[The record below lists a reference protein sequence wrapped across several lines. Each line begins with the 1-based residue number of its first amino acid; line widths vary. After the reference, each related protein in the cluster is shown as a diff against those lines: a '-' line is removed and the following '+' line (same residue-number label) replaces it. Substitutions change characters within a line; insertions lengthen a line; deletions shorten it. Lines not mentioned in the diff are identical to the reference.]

1 MALDG
6 IYLNS
11 LMRSLEDTLLGSKI
25 DKINQPEK
33 DEIIL
38 TLRKDRKN
46 IKLLI
51 SSSPR
56 FARIHLTETVKE
68 NPIKAPMYLMVLRK
82 YILGGRIIKVTQKDS
97 DRILIMEIE
106 NRDEL
111 GFDSV
116 YSLIIEIMG
125 RHSNITLV
133 RNRDNKVME
142 SIKHITPDI
151 NSYRVLYPGVN
162 YVFPPK
168 SEKLNPFTCSYD
180 EFNNYIS
187 SNSLIFDDKFYSACF
202 TGVSK
207 LLSQDLYFTLTE
219 KIQSPT
225 RTEIYNN
232 FKDLMDNLDKNLSFK
247 IYTTKTGL
255 IKDFYS
261 LNLSFFEKDYNSI
274 SYDDPNELM
283 DDFYSKKDKQDRL
296 QNKSTDLQKLIHTNI
311 ERCNKKAKILHETLK
326 ECEEKEELRIKGD
339 LLTSFIYT
347 IKKGDKECSLLNFY
361 NENEEEYITI
371 SLDSN
376 KTPSE
381 NIQRYYKKYNKLKV
395 SEEYAK
401 MQLSKNEEEIEY
413 LNSVLTNII
422 NVESY
427 YEIDEIK
434 KELIETGYIRFNKN
448 LKNGKKNKTS
458 KPHHFV
464 SSDNIDIYVGK
475 NNLQNDYLSL
485 KFANKNY
492 LWLHAKD
499 IPGSHVI
506 VCDFNVPDT
515 TLEEAAIIAGYYS
528 KGKNSP
534 KLSIDY
540 TKVKELKKPNGA
552 KPGMVIYHTN
562 KTVIINP
569 NEFTKKFEKNNSN
582 KQ

>member
-11 LMRSLEDTLLGSKI
+11 LMRSLEDTLLGAKI

-38 TLRKDRKN
+38 TLRKERKN
-46 IKLLI
+46 LKLLI

-56 FARIHLTETVKE
+56 FARIHLTEIAKE

-111 GFDSV
+111 GFDSA

-168 SEKLNPFTCSYD
+168 SEKLNPFTCTYD
-180 EFNNYIS
+180 EFNSYIS
-187 SNSLIFDDKFYSACF
+187 EKSLAFDDKFYSSCF
-202 TGVSK
+202 TGVSN
-207 LLSQDLYFTLTE
+207 LLSQNLYYKLTE
-219 KIQSPT
+219 KIASPT
-225 RTEIYNN
+225 RNEIYDN
-232 FKDLMDNLDKNLSFK
+232 FKELMDNLDQNLSFEM
-247 IYTTKTGL
+247 YTTKTGL

-261 LNLSFFEKDYNSI
+261 INLSYLQKDFDSI
-274 SYDDPNELM
+274 HYDDPNELM

-311 ERCNKKAKILHETLK
+311 ERCNKKSKILHETLK
-326 ECEEKEELRIKGD
+326 ECEKKEDLRIKGD

-347 IKKGDKECSLLNFY
+347 IKKGDKECTLLNFY
-361 NENEEEYITI
+361 NGNEEEYIKIT
-371 SLDSN
+371 LDSN

-381 NIQRYYKKYNKLKV
+381 NVQRYYKKYNKLKV

-401 MQLSKNEEEIEY
+401 MQLSKNEEEVEY

-422 NVESY
+422 NAESY
-427 YEIDEIK
+427 DEIDEIK
-434 KELIETGYIRFNKN
+434 KELIETGYIRFNRNSKN
-448 LKNGKKNKTS
+448 SKKNKTS

-485 KFANKNY
+485 KFAHKNY

-506 VCDFNVPDT
+506 VCSFDVPDK

-534 KLSIDY
+534 KLSVDY

-562 KTVIINP
+562 KTVVINP
-569 NEFTKKFEKNNSN
+569 NAFSKIFEK
-582 KQ
+582 

>member
-6 IYLNS
+6 IYLYS
-11 LMRSLEDTLLGSKI
+11 LINDLEKSILNSKI

-46 IKLLI
+46 LKLLI

-56 FARIHLTETVKE
+56 FARIHLTNSTKE

-82 YILGGRIIKVTQKDS
+82 YILGGRITKLTQKDN

-162 YVFPPK
+162 FVYPPA
-168 SEKLNPFTCSYD
+168 STKLNPFSTTF
-180 EFNNYIS
+180 EEL
-187 SNSLIFDDKFYSACF
+187 NSFVNKNSIIFDDKFYFNCF
-202 TGVSK
+202 TGISK
-207 LLSQDLYFTLTE
+207 LLSTDLFY
-219 KIQSPT
+219 KIVKYNTSPT
-225 RTEIYNN
+225 IQEIYDA
-232 FKDLMDNLDKNLSFK
+232 FKKLITNLNENISYN
-247 IYTTKTGL
+247 IYTTKTG
-255 IKDFYS
+255 IVKDFYS
-261 LNLSFFEKDYNSI
+261 LKLNSLEEDFLSIPYG
-274 SYDDPNELM
+274 DPNTLM
-283 DDFYSKKDKQDRL
+283 DAFYEKKDKQDRL
-296 QNKSTDLQKLIHTNI
+296 QNKSTDLQKLLHTNI
-311 ERCNKKAKILHETLK
+311 ERCNKKLRILNETLR
-326 ECEEKEELRIKGD
+326 ECAEKDSFKIKGD
-339 LLTSFIYT
+339 LLTSYIYT
-347 IKKGDKECSLLNFY
+347 IKKGDTECTLLNFY
-361 NENEEEYITI
+361 NETEEEYIKIPLNST
-371 SLDSN
+371 

-381 NIQRYYKKYNKLKV
+381 NVQYYYKKYNKLKT

-401 MQLSKNEEEIEY
+401 LQLEKNSEEIAY
-413 LNSVLTNII
+413 LNSVLTNIV
-422 NVESY
+422 NAESY
-427 YEIDEIK
+427 NEIDDIK
-434 KELIETGYIRFNKN
+434 NELIETGYVRYR
-448 LKNGKKNKTS
+448 KNGKNSKQNKAS

-464 SSDNIDIYVGK
+464 SSDGIDIYVGK

-485 KFANKNY
+485 KFANKNH

-506 VCDFNVPDT
+506 VCSFEVPDK
-515 TLEEAAIIAGYYS
+515 TLEEAAIIAGFYS
-528 KGKNSP
+528 KGKNSS
-534 KLSIDY
+534 KLPVDY
-540 TKVKELKKPNGA
+540 TKIKELKKPNGA

-562 KTVIINP
+562 KTLIIDPSDFNTLFQ
-569 NEFTKKFEKNNSN
+569 E
-582 KQ
+582 

>member
-6 IYLNS
+6 IYLYS
-11 LMRSLEDTLLGSKI
+11 LINDLKESLLDSKI

-38 TLRKDRKN
+38 TLRKERKN
-46 IKLLI
+46 LKLLI
-51 SSSPR
+51 SASPR
-56 FARIHLTETVKE
+56 FARIHLTNTVKS

-82 YILGGRIIKVTQKDS
+82 YILGGRITKLIQKDN
-97 DRILIMEIE
+97 DRILIIEIE

-116 YSLIIEIMG
+116 YSLIVEIMG

-162 YVFPPK
+162 YVYPPATT
-168 SEKLNPFTCSYD
+168 KLNPISVTYEELSSFV
-180 EFNNYIS
+180 NNHSI
-187 SNSLIFDDKFYSACF
+187 IFDEKFYFNCF
-202 TGVSK
+202 TGISNLLSNDLYYNTIECNSSPTVEEIYESFKKFISK
-207 LLSQDLYFTLTE
+207 LSE
-219 KIQSPT
+219 
-225 RTEIYNN
+225 
-232 FKDLMDNLDKNLSFK
+232 NLSYN
-247 IYTTKTGL
+247 IYTNKLGIL
-255 IKDFYS
+255 KDFYS
-261 LNLSFFEKDYNSI
+261 LKLSSLKENFVAIPYE
-274 SYDDPNELM
+274 DPNTLM

-311 ERCNKKAKILHETLK
+311 ERCNKKAKILYGTLK
-326 ECEEKEELRIKGD
+326 ECEEKDELKIKGD
-339 LLTSFIYT
+339 LLTSYIYT
-347 IKKGDKECSLLNFY
+347 IKKGDSECSLLNFY
-361 NENEEEYITI
+361 NENEEEYIKI
-371 SLDSN
+371 KLDKN

-381 NIQRYYKKYNKLKV
+381 NVQRYYKKYNKLKT

-401 MQLSKNEEEIEY
+401 VQLEKNVDEINY

-427 YEIDEIK
+427 DEIDEIK
-434 KELIETGYIRFNKN
+434 KELIETGYIRYKKQGKN
-448 LKNGKKNKTS
+448 VKKAKTS

-464 SSDNIDIYVGK
+464 SSDGIDIYVGK
-475 NNLQNDYLSL
+475 NNLQNDHLSL
-485 KFANKNY
+485 KFANRNY

-506 VCDFNVPDT
+506 VCSFDVPDK
-515 TLEEAAIIAGYYS
+515 TLEEAAIIAGFYS
-528 KGKNSP
+528 KGKNSL
-534 KLSIDY
+534 KLPVDY
-540 TKVKELKKPNGA
+540 TKVKELKKPNGS

-562 KTVIINP
+562 KTLMINP
-569 NEFTKKFEKNNSN
+569 NDFTELFEQN
-582 KQ
+582 K

>member
-6 IYLNS
+6 IYLYSLINDLKNS
-11 LMRSLEDTLLGSKI
+11 IVNSKI

-46 IKLLI
+46 LKLLI
-51 SSSPR
+51 SASSR
-56 FARIHLTETVKE
+56 FARIHLTNTVKE

-82 YILGGRIIKVTQKDS
+82 YILGGRITNLIQKDS
-97 DRILIMEIE
+97 DRIVIMEIE

-142 SIKHITPDI
+142 SIKHITADI

-162 YVFPPK
+162 FVYPP
-168 SEKLNPFTCSYD
+168 SSNKLNPFSTTYEELNSYVV
-180 EFNNYIS
+180 NNSIP
-187 SNSLIFDDKFYSACF
+187 FDDNFYSNCF
-202 TGVSK
+202 TGISK
-207 LLSQDLYFTLTE
+207 LLSKDLYYNLIKSNTT
-219 KIQSPT
+219 PAT
-225 RTEIYNN
+225 NEIYEDFKN
-232 FKDLMDNLDKNLSFK
+232 FIDNLDNNISYN
-247 IYTTKTGL
+247 IYSNSLG
-255 IKDFYS
+255 IVKDFYS
-261 LNLSFFEKDYNSI
+261 LKLNSLGSDFLLK
-274 SYDDPNELM
+274 SYDDPNTLM
-283 DDFYSKKDKQDRL
+283 EDFFVSKDKQDRL

-311 ERCNKKAKILHETLK
+311 ERCNKKSKILNETLI
-326 ECEEKEELRIKGD
+326 ECSEKESLKIKGD
-339 LLTSFIYT
+339 LLTSYIYT
-347 IKKGDKECSLLNFY
+347 IKKGDSECTLLNFY
-361 NENEEEYITI
+361 NEEKEEYMKIA
-371 SLDSN
+371 LDKT

-381 NIQRYYKKYNKLKV
+381 NVQRYYKKYNKLKT

-401 MQLSKNEEEIEY
+401 AQLEKNLQEIAY
-413 LNSVLTNII
+413 LNSVLTNIL
-422 NVESY
+422 NAESY
-427 YEIDEIK
+427 SEIDEIK
-434 KELIETGYIRFNKN
+434 NELVETGYIRFRKNNKN
-448 LKNGKKNKTS
+448 AKQAKTS

-464 SSDNIDIYVGK
+464 SSDGIDIYVGK

-485 KFANKNY
+485 KFANKNH

-506 VCDFNVPDT
+506 VCAFDVPDS

-528 KGKNSP
+528 KGKDSA
-534 KLSIDY
+534 KLPIDY

-562 KTVIINP
+562 WTLFINP
-569 NEFTKKFEKNNSN
+569 SDFNNKFKV
-582 KQ
+582 

>member
-6 IYLNS
+6 IYLYS
-11 LMRSLEDTLLGSKI
+11 LINDLEKSILNSKI

-46 IKLLI
+46 LKLLI

-56 FARIHLTETVKE
+56 FARIHLTNSIKE

-82 YILGGRIIKVTQKDS
+82 YILGGRITKLTQKDN

-162 YVFPPK
+162 FVYPPA
-168 SEKLNPFTCSYD
+168 STKLNPFSTTF
-180 EFNNYIS
+180 EEL
-187 SNSLIFDDKFYSACF
+187 NSFVNKNPIIFDDKFYFNCF
-202 TGVSK
+202 TGISK
-207 LLSQDLYFTLTE
+207 LLSTDLFY
-219 KIQSPT
+219 KIVKYNTSPT
-225 RTEIYNN
+225 IQEIYDA
-232 FKDLMDNLDKNLSFK
+232 FKKLVTNLNENISYN
-247 IYTTKTGL
+247 IYTTKTG
-255 IKDFYS
+255 IVKDFYS
-261 LNLSFFEKDYNSI
+261 LKLNSLEEDFLSIPYG
-274 SYDDPNELM
+274 DPNTLM
-283 DDFYSKKDKQDRL
+283 DAFYEKKDKQDRL
-296 QNKSTDLQKLIHTNI
+296 QNKSTDLQKLLHTNI
-311 ERCNKKAKILHETLK
+311 ERCNKKLRILNETLR
-326 ECEEKEELRIKGD
+326 ECAEKDSFKIKGD
-339 LLTSFIYT
+339 LLTSYIYT
-347 IKKGDKECSLLNFY
+347 IKKGDTECTLLNFY
-361 NENEEEYITI
+361 NETEEEYIKIPLNST
-371 SLDSN
+371 

-381 NIQRYYKKYNKLKV
+381 NVQYYYKRYNKLKT

-401 MQLSKNEEEIEY
+401 LQLEKNSEEIAY
-413 LNSVLTNII
+413 LNSVLTNIV
-422 NVESY
+422 NAESY
-427 YEIDEIK
+427 NEIDDIK
-434 KELIETGYIRFNKN
+434 NELIETGYVRYR
-448 LKNGKKNKTS
+448 KNGKNSKQNKAS
-458 KPHHFV
+458 KPHHFI
-464 SSDNIDIYVGK
+464 SSDGIDIYVGK

-485 KFANKNY
+485 KFANKNH

-506 VCDFNVPDT
+506 VCSFEVPDK
-515 TLEEAAIIAGYYS
+515 TLEEAAIIAGFYS
-528 KGKNSP
+528 KGKNSS
-534 KLSIDY
+534 KLSVDY

-562 KTVIINP
+562 KTLIIDPSDFNTLFQ
-569 NEFTKKFEKNNSN
+569 E
-582 KQ
+582 